1 MINEPPLQH
10 EGKPWFHPS
19 IKREQA
25 EDMLSHVRKEGAF
38 LVRMGERIL
47 GSFAITFRAE
57 NKVSHHISVYHI
69 RRLRI
74 VRTLMLPKQSKGN
87 SQKNI

>member
-1 MINEPPLQH
+1 MNPNILASNASFITLQH

-57 NKVSHHISVYHI
+57 NKV
-69 RRLRI
+69 
-74 VRTLMLPKQSKGN
+74 
-87 SQKNI
+87 

>member
-1 MINEPPLQH
+1 MSSSLAEMWYETNEECLKNRPQH

-57 NKVSHHISVYHI
+57 NKVRV
-69 RRLRI
+69 
-74 VRTLMLPKQSKGN
+74 
-87 SQKNI
+87 